1 MKGYDVIKIYEIYQ
15 HAKYL
20 IDLLGEIDCGA
31 NAKERKPFIVA
42 QNGLQRARFSLGNIL
57 ILNGCFLDPQK
68 QYEALNLRDYDKRDF
83 VERES
88 GYDAVYNYEYNF
100 PFGTMYVEAVESA
113 GIEFAEIRSACW
125 VDALGNE
132 TQIEL

>member
-1 MKGYDVIKIYEIYQ
+1 MKAEDITKIYGIYQ
-15 HAKYL
+15 QAQKL
-20 IDLLGEIDCGA
+20 IGLLGEIDCGT
-31 NAKERKPFIVA
+31 NAKERKPFIGA

-68 QYEALNLRDYDKRDF
+68 QFETLDLRDYDGREF

-113 GIEFAEIRSACW
+113 GMEFAEIRSARW